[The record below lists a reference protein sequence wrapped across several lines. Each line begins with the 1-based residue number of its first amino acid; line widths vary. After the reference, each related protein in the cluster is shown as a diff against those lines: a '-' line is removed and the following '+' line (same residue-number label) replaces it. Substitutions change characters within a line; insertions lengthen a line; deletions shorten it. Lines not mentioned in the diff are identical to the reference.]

1 MLGKQNGS
9 MNVNTKSLEGHF
21 PAWGDLNA
29 STSQERY
36 IKKHYPD
43 FWLSIKEH
51 YGAEWTEK
59 LYNFYHP
66 NTKHICPVCGRLT
79 KFKNKKHGYN
89 RYCSLACAYKDEAR
103 KTKIKETYTKHHGAM
118 GFASKEIREKAE
130 LTNLELYGIK
140 NPSKQF
146 QEKARQ
152 TNLKRYGGT
161 GLASKEIR
169 EKAEKTSLKLYGK
182 KHYTNPDKA
191 QNTCLRLYGVKR
203 TTQLDSIK
211 EKVKQTNLE
220 KYGVKNVSQ
229 LDSIKEKVKQTNLE
243 RYGVENVSQLD
254 SIKEKVKQT
263 NLEKYGVEN
272 VSQLDSIKEKVK
284 QTNLECYNGTG
295 FASKELNE
303 KTKQTNLVRYGVEHF
318 TNPEKAKQTNLERYG
333 VERYNNPEKAKQT
346 NLERY
351 GVECYN
357 NPEKAKQSIR
367 QNQINTHPDLLGYME
382 DGSWICKCPDPK
394 CDKCTEKCYIT
405 KSQIYYDRK
414 RLNIELCTKKLPI
427 QPSYSTFELEIR
439 EYLDSL
445 NVTHQDNIRG
455 IIGPKEL
462 DIYIPD
468 KKLAIECNGSYWHSI
483 ECGEGPSDPN
493 YHIDKYL
500 KCKEKGI
507 KLITIWDDW
516 WTQNRSEC
524 EALIQYH
531 LGLINEFHP
540 THLPTDTTD
549 TNLHPTDN
557 VVPVKVNHSG
567 FDCWVGQFNI
577 KS

>member
-1 MLGKQNGS
+1 
-9 MNVNTKSLEGHF
+9 MNSPGFKYFLEKPKGRCAEQHVKKHF
-21 PAWGDLNA
+21 PKLYEQVKQCSG
-29 STSQERY
+29 S
-36 IKKHYPD
+36 K
-43 FWLSIKEH
+43 
-51 YGAEWTEK
+51 WTEK

-66 NTKHICPVCGRLT
+66 NEKHICPVCKRAVHFINLT
-79 KFKNKKHGYN
+79 LGYNTYCCQKCASNDLKVKNK
-89 RYCSLACAYKDEAR
+89 R
-103 KTKIKETYTKHHGAM
+103 KQ
-118 GFASKEIREKAE
+118 S
-130 LTNLELYGIK
+130 NW
-140 NPSKQF
+140 
-146 QEKARQ
+146 
-152 TNLKRYGGT
+152 
-161 GLASKEIR
+161 
-169 EKAEKTSLKLYGK
+169 
-182 KHYTNPDKA
+182 
-191 QNTCLRLYGVKR
+191 V
-203 TTQLDSIK
+203 
-211 EKVKQTNLE
+211 
-220 KYGVKNVSQ
+220 
-229 LDSIKEKVKQTNLE
+229 
-243 RYGVENVSQLD
+243 RYGVENPLQLD

-272 VSQLDSIKEKVK
+272 PLQLDSIKEKVK
-284 QTNLECYNGTG
+284 QTNLEKYGGTG
-295 FASKELNE
+295 FASKELNAKAE
-303 KTKQTNLVRYGVEHF
+303 KTNLERYGVENISQSAMIKDRIKQTNLERYGVEHYS
-318 TNPEKAKQTNLERYG
+318 NSEKAKQTNLERYG
-333 VERYNNPEKAKQT
+333 VEYVSQSDTIKEKAKQT
-346 NLERY
+346 KR
-351 GVECYN
+351 
-357 NPEKAKQSIR
+357 R
-367 QNQINTHPDLLGYME
+367 FQINTHPDLLGYVE

-394 CDKCTEKCYIT
+394 CNKCTEKCYIT

-427 QPSYSTFELEIR
+427 QPRISTFELEVR

-445 NVTHQDNIRG
+445 NVSHQDNIRG

-483 ECGEGPSDPN
+483 ECGEDRSDPN

>member
-1 MLGKQNGS
+1 MDPSFKYFLE
-9 MNVNTKSLEGHF
+9 KSRVRCTERYVKKHF
-21 PAWGDLNA
+21 PELYEQVKQCSG
-29 STSQERY
+29 S
-36 IKKHYPD
+36 K
-43 FWLSIKEH
+43 
-51 YGAEWTEK
+51 WTEK

-66 NTKHICPVCGRLT
+66 NEKHICPVCGRPT
-79 KFKNKKHGYN
+79 KFRCLTFGYN
-89 RYCSLACAYKDEAR
+89 KYCNTKCSADDPLLKD
-103 KTKIKETYTKHHGAM
+103 KIKQ
-118 GFASKEIREKAE
+118 
-130 LTNLELYGIK
+130 TNLERYGVERVSQLDSVK
-140 NPSKQF
+140 
-146 QEKARQ
+146 EKVKQ
-152 TNLKRYGGT
+152 TNLKRYGGI
-161 GLASKEIR
+161 GFASKELN
-169 EKAEKTSLKLYGK
+169 EKARKTNLKRYGGIGFASKELNEKARKTNLK
-182 KHYTNPDKA
+182 
-191 QNTCLRLYGVKR
+191 RYGVECYNNSKK
-203 TTQLDSIK
+203 T
-211 EKVKQTNLE
+211 
-220 KYGVKNVSQ
+220 
-229 LDSIKEKVKQTNLE
+229 KQTNLE
-243 RYGVENVSQLD
+243 RYGVENVSQ
-254 SIKEKVKQT
+254 SAVIKDRIKQT
-263 NLEKYGVEN
+263 NLE
-272 VSQLDSIKEKVK
+272 
-284 QTNLECYNGTG
+284 
-295 FASKELNE
+295 
-303 KTKQTNLVRYGVEHF
+303 RYGANCPLE
-318 TNPEKAKQTNLERYG
+318 NKLIKEKAKQTNLERYG
-333 VERYNNPEKAKQT
+333 VEYASQSDTIKEKT
-346 NLERY
+346 
-351 GVECYN
+351 
-357 NPEKAKQSIR
+357 KQSIR
-367 QNQINTHPDLLGYME
+367 QLQINTHTDLLGYME

-394 CDKCTEKCYIT
+394 CNKCAEKCYIT
-405 KSQIYYDRK
+405 KNQIYADRK

-483 ECGEGPSDPN
+483 ECDREPSDPN

-516 WTQNRSEC
+516 WAQNRSEC